1 MSSHDRQHPLGA
13 LQHFLQAR
21 RQDAPAISALVIA
34 LSGGPDSLALLLAAA
49 QIAPPLGYRLRAL
62 HVHHGLNADADAWA
76 AQAVK
81 QAAAVGISCDV
92 LRVKVP
98 AQASI
103 EAAARQVRYDALAQA
118 MTADEALLLAH
129 HQDDQAETML
139 LRLMRGAGLNG
150 LTAMPATSVWP
161 APSSARIQRWRPW
174 LALPRSALERW
185 LPRATACCLSHAPEL
200 SATALQPVH
209 DPANHDARF
218 DRTLLRAQV
227 LPLLQTRWPEAA
239 SQLARSAAQLAQQA
253 RALDALADAWLAQHS
268 SACTLA
274 LLPLQA
280 LDDATLQAVLS
291 RWLTTQGMPPLPVL
305 YWPRLR
311 RELLHARADAAPEIR
326 WADAFLRRYR
336 QTLYLLWEA
345 DLPSAGVTADWPDPR
360 QPLQVADRY
369 FPALPLPDDN
379 SLLARCWRLAPRT
392 GGERWQPAGR
402 AHHVTLKHWCQ
413 EQGIPPWQR
422 QALTCVW
429 AGDEVVMVVSADGRR
444 YAGNALP
451 ESCCR

>member
-21 RQDAPAISALVIA
+21 RQDAPAVSALVIA
-34 LSGGPDSLALLLAAA
+34 LSGGPDSLTLLLAAA
-49 QIAPPLGYRLRAL
+49 QIAPALGYRLRAL
-62 HVHHGLNADADAWA
+62 HVHHGLHADADLWA
-76 AQAVK
+76 AQAVQ
-81 QAAAVGISCDV
+81 QAAAVGMACAV
-92 LRVKVP
+92 LRVQVP

-118 MTADEALLLAH
+118 MAADEALLLAH

-150 LTAMPATSVWP
+150 LTAMPVSSVWSV
-161 APSSARIQRWRPW
+161 PSGAVMLRWRPW
-174 LALPRSALERW
+174 LDLPRRALERW
-185 LPRATACCLSHAPEL
+185 LPRATACSLSLTPEL
-200 SATALQPVH
+200 PAMALQPVR

-218 DRTLLRAQV
+218 DRTLLRAEV
-227 LPLLQTRWPEAA
+227 LPLLQARWPEAA
-239 SQLARSAAQLAQQA
+239 SQLARSAAQLTQQA
-253 RALDALADAWLAQHS
+253 RALDALADAWLVQHS
-268 SACTLA
+268 STCTLA

-291 RWLTTQGMPPLPVL
+291 RWLMVEGVPPLPVR

-311 RELLHARADAAPEIR
+311 RELLQARADALPEIR
-326 WADAFLRRYR
+326 WAEVSLRRYR

-345 DLPSAGVTADWPDPR
+345 DLPTAIAAADWPDPR
-360 QPLQVADRY
+360 LPLVWADRHW
-369 FPALPLPDDN
+369 PPMELPDN
-379 SLLARCWRLAPRT
+379 HPLLTQRWRLAPRT

-402 AHHVTLKHWCQ
+402 QHHVTLKHWCQ

-429 AGDEVVMVVSADGRR
+429 AGDEVVMVVLTDGKVHL
-444 YAGNALP
+444 AGLVLT
-451 ESCCR
+451 